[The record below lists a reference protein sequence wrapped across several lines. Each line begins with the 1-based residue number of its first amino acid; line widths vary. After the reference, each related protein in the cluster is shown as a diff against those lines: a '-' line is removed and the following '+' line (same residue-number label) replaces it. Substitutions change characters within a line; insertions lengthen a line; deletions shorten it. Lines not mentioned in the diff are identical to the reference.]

1 MSGAGAGFGLRD
13 TLWALG
19 VTLVF
24 GVLLRVFVLDA
35 CRVPTVS
42 MENTLTPGDHLLVNR
57 LAAPSRGDV
66 LAFTIP
72 LPGGESRV
80 FVKRCLAGPGDIV
93 PPGLGQAAGTVMPP
107 DRYFMVGDNRAES
120 RDSRS
125 FGPVPRSAIV
135 GRAVLV
141 YWSVDP
147 ARGGAQGI
155 RWSRI
160 GTVVE

>member
-1 MSGAGAGFGLRD
+1 VRLEDDRRGQRRLHAVNAAGAHDPAEAAERRPAGRR
-13 TLWALG
+13 LG
-19 VTLVF
+19 VV
-24 GVLLRVFVLDA
+24 GQFVEEALDGRRRA
-35 CRVPTVS
+35 QPA
-42 MENTLTPGDHLLVNR
+42 DQ
-57 LAAPSRGDV
+57 A
-66 LAFTIP
+66 P